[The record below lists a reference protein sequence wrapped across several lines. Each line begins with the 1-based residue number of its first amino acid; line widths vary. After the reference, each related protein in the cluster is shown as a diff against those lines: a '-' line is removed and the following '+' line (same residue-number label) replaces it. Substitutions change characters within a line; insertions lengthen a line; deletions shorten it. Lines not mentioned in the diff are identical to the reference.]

1 LHRIASSCL
10 AAVVLAAVPAS
21 AEIYR
26 WTDDDGRV
34 HFTQDLSQVPARY
47 RSQAEQGAKQ
57 DAGGAR
63 VQTYSRGADADAPEP
78 ARAAP
83 DEGAQGEKGGQ
94 SGQVWRIPVQRAG
107 TGMVV
112 AVRINNA
119 VTAPFL
125 IDTGASDVLL
135 PQAVA
140 SRLGLELD
148 HSRTK
153 RYATANGVVEQP
165 VVMLHSVSLGGATAE
180 NVPASVSPDMDLGLL
195 GLSFFNHF
203 TYNIDTAAGVV
214 TLRRNDLAESG
225 QIRGGRSEA
234 QWRSEYA
241 GLRARQAEIER
252 DVRRLPSSR
261 SRELERL
268 EAERAEV
275 DRQLSLL
282 ETEADGAHVPMSWRE

>member
-1 LHRIASSCL
+1 MRRIASCCLVAALL
-10 AAVVLAAVPAS
+10 AAAPAA

-26 WTDDDGRV
+26 WTDADGRV
-34 HFTQDLSQVPARY
+34 HFTQDLSQVPAPY

-57 DAGGAR
+57 PDASSR
-63 VQTYSRGADADAPEP
+63 VQTFSRGSPAAPAAPAPPAAGATGKDAP
-78 ARAAP
+78 
-83 DEGAQGEKGGQ
+83 
-94 SGQVWRIPVQRAG
+94 VWRIPVQRAG

-112 AVRINNA
+112 AVRINNE

-125 IDTGASDVLL
+125 IDTGASDVLVPL
-135 PQAVA
+135 SVA
-140 SRLGLELD
+140 TRLGLDLD
-148 HSRTK
+148 ESRTK
-153 RYATANGVVEQP
+153 RYATANGVVEHP
-165 VVMLHSVSLGGATAE
+165 VVMLRSVSVGGATVE

-203 TYNIDTAAGVV
+203 TYNIDAAAGVV

-241 GLRARQAEIER
+241 GLRARLAEV
-252 DVRRLPSSR
+252 DHDARRLPASR
-261 SRELERL
+261 SREAARL
-268 EAERAEV
+268 EAERAEI

-282 ETEADGAHVPMSWRE
+282 EAEADGAHVPMSWRE